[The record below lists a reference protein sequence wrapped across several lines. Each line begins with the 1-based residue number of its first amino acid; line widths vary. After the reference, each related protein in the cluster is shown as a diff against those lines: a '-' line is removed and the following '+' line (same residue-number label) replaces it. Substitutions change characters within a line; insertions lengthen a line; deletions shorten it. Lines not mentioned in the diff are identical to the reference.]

1 MDPANRLP
9 AFPTNEALRQIL
21 YIELFR
27 GPCKCCGSPNHGIL
41 LNDLDLGGQERIT
54 LACPIVE
61 GCNWESVLRG
71 GLGNMK
77 FLPSAHRFAKIHS
90 EDTTEAL
97 KMFRRQGYGRHMNY
111 MPLVDFENDVYQW
124 VEAENKT
131 TEWRSCQ
138 WGVENMKR

>member
-1 MDPANRLP
+1 
-9 AFPTNEALRQIL
+9 
-21 YIELFR
+21 
-27 GPCKCCGSPNHGIL
+27 
-41 LNDLDLGGQERIT
+41 
-54 LACPIVE
+54 
-61 GCNWESVLRG
+61 
-71 GLGNMK
+71 MK

-124 VEAENKT
+124 VEAETKT